1 MREKKERSLRELIN
15 ASVRDNDRNF
25 IVTHGGIGPILQ
37 ILSSNSAELQYLAAH
52 AIANLALDAS
62 GRQKIYQSGGV
73 RILLDALS
81 GEAKTKERV
90 LAALSNLTLDDDSIR
105 NDIASQRG
113 LSRIVSAVAGGSTD
127 TALQTTGMLCIANVA
142 VNPNCANGFV
152 VSGAVDVCIRNL
164 NGRDTKQKKH
174 ALWACSALSTD
185 GNSHAQL
192 ENNVRHF
199 SFAFQGNDAIDMI
212 KVLTILVNISG
223 NISSHFAVINA
234 GLINP
239 TLKNLNGSEVNA
251 KVLTLQ
257 FIQNF
262 GLSDQGRS
270 AVKNSGYVAS
280 IPSAINSLPP
290 NLVVHGLRAITNITQ
305 DDEVRDMLVNAGA
318 VNSVRKYLSASDSET
333 REAAEEANNNLAV

>member
-1 MREKKERSLRELIN
+1 
-15 ASVRDNDRNF
+15 
-25 IVTHGGIGPILQ
+25 
-37 ILSSNSAELQYLAAH
+37 
-52 AIANLALDAS
+52 
-62 GRQKIYQSGGV
+62 
-73 RILLDALS
+73 
-81 GEAKTKERV
+81 
-90 LAALSNLTLDDDSIR
+90 
-105 NDIASQRG
+105 
-113 LSRIVSAVAGGSTD
+113 
-127 TALQTTGMLCIANVA
+127 
-142 VNPNCANGFV
+142 
-152 VSGAVDVCIRNL
+152 
-164 NGRDTKQKKH
+164 
-174 ALWACSALSTD
+174 LWACSALSTD

-251 KVLTLQ
+251 KLLTLQ